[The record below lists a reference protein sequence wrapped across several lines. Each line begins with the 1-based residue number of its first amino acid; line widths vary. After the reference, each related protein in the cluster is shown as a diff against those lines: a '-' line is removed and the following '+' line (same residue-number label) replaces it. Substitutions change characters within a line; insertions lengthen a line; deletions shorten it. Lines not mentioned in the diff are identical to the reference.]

1 MRITAKKGHFSAE
14 QKTKFVVI
22 KCKKK
27 KRKSLGWKKPVLI
40 LYFTLFFLTFS
51 FLSQKMTFGFCYSY
65 KELKNNTSDALF
77 GCTGMSLE
85 TEEDG
90 C

>member
-1 MRITAKKGHFSAE
+1 
-14 QKTKFVVI
+14 
-22 KCKKK
+22 
-27 KRKSLGWKKPVLI
+27 
-40 LYFTLFFLTFS
+40 
-51 FLSQKMTFGFCYSY
+51 MTFGFCYSY
-65 KELKNNTSDALF
+65 KELKNNTSDELF